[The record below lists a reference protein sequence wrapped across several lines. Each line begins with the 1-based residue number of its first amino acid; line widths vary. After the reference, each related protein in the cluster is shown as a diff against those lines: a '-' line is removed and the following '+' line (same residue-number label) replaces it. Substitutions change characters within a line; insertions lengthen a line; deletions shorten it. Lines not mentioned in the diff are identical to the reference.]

1 MVHTHGEAPGV
12 AEKNM
17 MRPTAFSEHVVV
29 VLAASAGCGE
39 ERAVETAALLRG
51 VALCEIL
58 EARRLGYEFC
68 TLQRRSTLLGRL
80 V

>member
-1 MVHTHGEAPGV
+1 M

-39 ERAVETAALLRG
+39 EGAVETAALLRRVHYAKFWRPAG
-51 VALCEIL
+51 SAMSFSCCNGG
-58 EARRLGYEFC
+58 ARTWAGSCKSL
-68 TLQRRSTLLGRL
+68 RSSPF
-80 V
+80 